1 MPQAELPLEGDVK
14 AYTETKEIK
23 LDTVKQKFVL
33 LTASVLVSFST
44 ASVTATEENTEP
56 TKSSVV
62 IEHFDGNDL
71 SREEISAKIQQSLK
85 ARGIDAAS
93 MGIDLEN
100 LPSGKQKIFIMRTD
114 KDLPLESKIEVYAEH
129 DEFMPLTNEKTLS
142 KKAAR
147 CVLNYLPKLS
157 AGDTSWL
164 LREAC
169 ETLHPKS

>member
-1 MPQAELPLEGDVK
+1 M
-14 AYTETKEIK
+14 
-23 LDTVKQKFVL
+23 DTVKQKFVL

-100 LPSGKQKIFIMRTD
+100 LPSG
-114 KDLPLESKIEVYAEH
+114 SKR
-129 DEFMPLTNEKTLS
+129 S
-142 KKAAR
+142 
-147 CVLNYLPKLS
+147 S
-157 AGDTSWL
+157 
-164 LREAC
+164 
-169 ETLHPKS
+169 

>member
-1 MPQAELPLEGDVK
+1 M
-14 AYTETKEIK
+14 
-23 LDTVKQKFVL
+23 DTVKQKFVL

-85 ARGIDAAS
+85 GRGIDATS
-93 MGIDLEN
+93 MSIDLEN
-100 LPSGKQKIFIMRTD
+100 LLSAKQKVFIMPPAE
-114 KDLPLESKIEVYAEH
+114 DLPLESNVEVYAEDH
-129 DEFMPLTNEKTLS
+129 EFMPLTNGKTLS

-147 CVLNYLPKLS
+147 YVLNYLPKLS
-157 AGDTSWL
+157 VGDTSL
-164 LREAC
+164 LLHKAC

>member
-1 MPQAELPLEGDVK
+1 M
-14 AYTETKEIK
+14 
-23 LDTVKQKFVL
+23 DTVKQKFVL

-100 LPSGKQKIFIMRTD
+100 LPLGQQKIFIMRTD
-114 KDLPLESKIEVYAEH
+114 KDLPLESNIEVYAEH
-129 DEFMPLTNEKTLS
+129 DEFMPLTNGKTLS

-164 LREAC
+164 LREAY